1 MFSVAIFET
10 GLTIG
15 EVAALIS
22 GVQSLGKTSILL
34 YGQFDTK
41 ILVVHVCLPL
51 LWSIVLIAWIYNREH
66 TAATWGAIS
75 ASLQSSLWPFILR
88 SDSSAIGCKNS
99 SKRVLLM
106 SAVGLFGTIILMVAS
121 FLTVKPLVEFV
132 RPSKH
137 IRNMM
142 FQYFPGE

>member
-1 MFSVAIFET
+1 MFSIAIFET

-22 GVQSLGKTSILL
+22 GFQSLGKTSILL
-34 YGQFDTK
+34 YVQFDAE
-41 ILVVHVCLPL
+41 IPVVQHCLPL
-51 LWSIVLIAWIYNREH
+51 LWSVVLIAWIYNREH

-75 ASLQSSLWPFILR
+75 ASLQSSLWPAILR
-88 SDSSAIGCKNS
+88 SDSSAVGPKNAS
-99 SKRVLLM
+99 GRVLLM
-106 SAVGLFGTIILMVAS
+106 STVGLVGTIILIIAS

-132 RPSKH
+132 RPSQH
-137 IRNMM
+137 IHHVM